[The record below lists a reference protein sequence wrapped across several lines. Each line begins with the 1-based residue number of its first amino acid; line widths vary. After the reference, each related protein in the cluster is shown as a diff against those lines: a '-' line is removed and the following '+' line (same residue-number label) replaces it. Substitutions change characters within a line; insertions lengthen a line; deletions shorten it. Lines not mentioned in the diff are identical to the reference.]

1 MIQDINQKSET
12 LRKLHEEDGKVMK
25 NIREFIDRIGGSRK
39 VFEMNNKPFYLLNLK
54 RRQEEIGVQ
63 LSAQNALMSVL
74 YNDHIQ
80 RR

>member
-1 MIQDINQKSET
+1 MIQDMNQKSET
-12 LRKLHEEDGKVMK
+12 LRKLHEEDGNVMK

-39 VFEMNNKPFYLLNLK
+39 VFEMNNKPFYLQNLK

-74 YNDHIQ
+74 YNDYIQ

>member
-12 LRKLHEEDGKVMK
+12 LQQLHEEDGRVMK
-25 NIREFIDRIGGSRK
+25 NIREFIDCIGGSRK

-74 YNDHIQ
+74 YNDFIQ
-80 RR
+80 KQ

>member
-12 LRKLHEEDGKVMK
+12 LRKLHEEDEKVMK
-25 NIREFIDRIGGSRK
+25 NIREFVDRIGGSRK
-39 VFEMNNKPFYLLNLK
+39 VFEMNIKPFYLLNLK

-74 YNDHIQ
+74 YNDYIQ

>member
-25 NIREFIDRIGGSRK
+25 NIREFIDRIGGYKK
-39 VFEMNNKPFYLLNLK
+39 VFEMEHKPFYLQNLK
-54 RRQEEIGVQ
+54 RRQDEIGVQ
-63 LSAQNALMSVL
+63 LSAQGALYSVL
-74 YNDHIQ
+74 CNDITQ